1 MGQQRSNQ
9 VGGQGGGVSGGVG
22 LTGNSNKVNTGTEI
36 TSTTNSGPQ
45 VSGSA
50 NTISYTTNGV
60 SADSLK
66 DILGT
71 VTKPSASEVASA
83 TPSPLTLPAS
93 PTATVA
99 VAGSNQKKYITYAII
114 AVVLVVAFALIRK
127 FLK

>member
-66 DILGT
+66 DIFGA
-71 VTKPSASEVASA
+71 VSKPSDSQVSAA
-83 TPSPLTLPAS
+83 TPVSLT
-93 PTATVA
+93 PTSVQTGGAVTTDAQKNYVKYGLIAVA
-99 VAGSNQKKYITYAII
+99 V
-114 AVVLVVAFALIRK
+114 LVIGLIVRK
-127 FLK
+127 FFKK